1 MTRGISVYVGI
12 LLSIIAMILCF
23 EFFMVL
29 TEKFSLKYSYVLLL
43 IFLSLLLAYRNKVTW
58 LIMLGVCVYGVFN
71 IIRYGSTIAFAAS
84 MDFTANLNHFI
95 FNGASHDLFKRMLGL
110 FPIFLYLLVFVTFLI
125 RPMRKYYNAKF
136 S

>member
-1 MTRGISVYVGI
+1 MTKGIGAYVGI
-12 LLSIIAMILCF
+12 LLSIIIMILCF

-43 IFLSLLLAYRNKVTW
+43 MFLSVLLVYRNKVTW

-71 IIRYGSTIAFAAS
+71 IIRYGSTVAFATS

-95 FNGASHDLFKRMLGL
+95 FSGASHQVFKRMLGL
-110 FPIFLYLLVFVTFLI
+110 FPLFFYLLVFVTFLI
-125 RPMRKYYNAKF
+125 RPLRKYYNAKF